1 LDTAIADPDRRFTS
15 GRLIIGR
22 YLLIIKRMRRKAGA
36 LIPIEEAILAVLAQM
51 RRRGVAESHGYDIAQ
66 HLRDVSDAKLLT
78 AYGTL
83 YRALGRLEKMGLLES
98 RWEDPRIAAR
108 EARPGR
114 RLYALTG
121 AGAEA
126 VRNIAIASGR
136 AAVRRRQAARA

>member
-1 LDTAIADPDRRFTS
+1 
-15 GRLIIGR
+15 
-22 YLLIIKRMRRKAGA
+22 MRRKPGA
-36 LIPIEEAILAVLAQM
+36 LLSIEEAILAVVARLQ
-51 RRRGVAESHGYDIAQ
+51 RKGVRETHGYDIAQ

-126 VRNIAIASGR
+126 VRGIAIATSR
-136 AAVRRRQAARA
+136 AAARRRQAARA

>member
-1 LDTAIADPDRRFTS
+1 
-15 GRLIIGR
+15 
-22 YLLIIKRMRRKAGA
+22 MRRKPGT
-36 LIPIEEAILAVLAQM
+36 LLPIEEGILAVVA
-51 RRRGVAESHGYDIAQ
+51 RRERRGVRESHGYDIAQ

-126 VRNIAIASGR
+126 VRGMAIGTAR
-136 AAVRRRQAARA
+136 AAARRRQAARA